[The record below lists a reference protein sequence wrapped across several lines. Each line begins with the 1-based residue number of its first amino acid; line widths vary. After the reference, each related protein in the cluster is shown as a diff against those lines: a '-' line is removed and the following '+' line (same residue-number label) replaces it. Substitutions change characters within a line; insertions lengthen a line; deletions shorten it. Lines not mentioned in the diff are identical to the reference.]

1 MHTSYECSSM
11 PVLIREIPEVE
22 LFVHEDRRHRRRLGP
37 PSPSS
42 TKPAAAPVKATETAS
57 AAAAAASAD
66 VGHSAAAEAAAPSST
81 PSDRHARRRW
91 DENTWSQVENSTI
104 RNNFRK

>member
-1 MHTSYECSSM
+1 MHTSYECLSM

-42 TKPAAAPVKATETAS
+42 AKPTAAPVKATETA
-57 AAAAAASAD
+57 AATAAAAASAD

-81 PSDRHARRRW
+81 PSDRHARRW
-91 DENTWSQVENSTI
+91 DENTWNQV
-104 RNNFRK
+104 